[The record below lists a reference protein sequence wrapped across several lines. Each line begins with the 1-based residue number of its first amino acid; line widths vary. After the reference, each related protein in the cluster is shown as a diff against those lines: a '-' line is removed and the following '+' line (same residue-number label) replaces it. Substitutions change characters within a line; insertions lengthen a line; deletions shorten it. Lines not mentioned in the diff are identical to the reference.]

1 MCMMLRGITKMSIIK
16 QEPFCAFDE
25 GIFYSAGILL
35 NQGEPV
41 LAADILWEA
50 NLHNVDI
57 TLLDDT
63 ERYAMM
69 ALNSEDN
76 RINFTWDSKHEN
88 N

>member
-1 MCMMLRGITKMSIIK
+1 MNHTK

-25 GIFYSAGILL
+25 GIFYSAGILMER
-35 NQGEPV
+35 GEPV

-57 TLLDDT
+57 TLLDNT

-69 ALNSEDN
+69 ALDSADN
-76 RINFTWDSKHEN
+76 RINFTWDGKYEN
-88 N
+88 